1 VDSWDRD
8 ELYKEVWDQPLTKLV
23 TKYGISAVAL
33 GKVCRKLQIPLPGR
47 GYWAKKEFG
56 KAGERVPLPA
66 LEPVPVV
73 WRMKFPPPEGT
84 PEPAPAP
91 EPTDS
96 EWLRIKEV
104 ESRTIQVRSEPKY
117 HKLVAATLKSLSGAK
132 TDEHGFLVPRPGTN
146 SLDARVSPGTLDRA
160 LKFLNCVIEV
170 LEAEGP
176 SPTVTGGRHGTI
188 ATVFNQ
194 AVQFSVVEKMKETG
208 RRQVKDYSWTKTIID
223 YEPSGK
229 LEFRVGSQSWYTCRT
244 LRDGKK
250 RQIENQIPEAI
261 GAIMREGRDLRIREE
276 RKKQEEIERQQR
288 AKERIVLSEQ
298 IREEEGKVKQ
308 LESWVDAWLR
318 AKQMRDFISELEKK
332 WTGEGRDLSPEATSG
347 QRLAWMKQQADRLD
361 PLISTKARSVLDRKG
376 ELTGWY

>member
-1 VDSWDRD
+1 MDTWDRD
-8 ELYKEVWDQPLTKLV
+8 ELYREVWDQPLTKLM

-66 LEPVPVV
+66 LEHVPVV
-73 WRMKFPPPEGT
+73 WRLKFPPPEGT

-117 HKLVAATLKSLSGAK
+117 HKLVAATRKSLAGAK
-132 TDEHGFLVPRPGTN
+132 TDEHGFLVPRLSTN

-170 LEAEGP
+170 LQAEGFCL
-176 SPTVTGGRHGTI
+176 TVTGGRHGTI

-208 RRQVKDYSWTKTIID
+208 RRQVKDYFWTKTIID

-261 GAIMREGRDLRIREE
+261 GAIMRERRDLRIREQ

-308 LESWVDAWLR
+308 LEGWVDAWLR

-332 WTGEGRDLSPEATSG
+332 WTGEGRDLSPEGTSG
-347 QRLAWMKQQADRLD
+347 QRIAWMKQQADRLD
-361 PLISTKARSVLDRKG
+361 PLISTKPKSVLDHKG
-376 ELTGWY
+376 ELGGWY